1 MSFFIEVFPKLENDE
16 IRWNGYFYF
25 GNDMRFKQEGTH
37 PGDIAEK
44 AVNKYGEMCNEN
56 YDFDF
61 IHFRDNI
68 FSLEMKYYKNGN
80 FLELNEFKTNYI
92 YTQEEDY
99 FQVIDT
105 EFETFIKHG
114 ENYNTEFKK
123 FKKKVEEEL
132 FEKRKESLKDIDS
145 DMITYEAEWFIKQ
158 AIEVTH
164 NYSDDDGEL
173 IFELLNNLI

>member
-1 MSFFIEVFPKLENDE
+1 MSFFIEVLPKLENDE
-16 IRWNGYFYF
+16 IKWNGYFYF
-25 GNDMRFKQEGTH
+25 GNDIRFRQEGTH

-44 AVNKYGEMCNEN
+44 AVNKYGEMCNEDYN
-56 YDFDF
+56 FEF

-68 FSLEMKYYKNGN
+68 FSLKMKYYKNGN

-105 EFETFIKHG
+105 EFETFIKHD

-123 FKKKVEEEL
+123 FKKKVEEDL
-132 FEKRKESLKDIDS
+132 FEEKKESLKELDLDI
-145 DMITYEAEWFIKQ
+145 ITYEAVWFIKQ
-158 AIEVTH
+158 AIEITH
-164 NYSDDDGEL
+164 NYSDDGEFL
-173 IFELLNNLI
+173 FELLNNLI